1 MNLRHAAALA
11 LLNHLFATALC
22 IVAIAGCDRGGPVV
36 SNQPSTEAQPPAAAL
51 AAELFIQPS
60 ASRGSQGEIVI
71 EGRTNLP
78 DGLVIGVELYNGKKL
93 AGQDFKVKVNGGQFR
108 STGFTNRNSPY
119 APGRYRVHFLSFFNG
134 AWQSTEILALVG
146 DGGSRL
152 RGKLFKLTDPDVVD
166 SDRELDLTA
175 TLSFPPL
182 SQEAKAI
189 ALVKAAVL
197 TGGGFAS
204 EGRSSANV
212 GKTVAWYMTMPD
224 LTPNHG
230 WSARR
235 IALGDGQAS
244 NTYMVVF
251 DYIDGPQGERQA
263 VWTANLATGEV
274 HFTNK
279 AAKAFSWMPPD

>member
-1 MNLRHAAALA
+1 M
-11 LLNHLFATALC
+11 
-22 IVAIAGCDRGGPVV
+22 
-36 SNQPSTEAQPPAAAL
+36 
-51 AAELFIQPS
+51 
-60 ASRGSQGEIVI
+60 
-71 EGRTNLP
+71 
-78 DGLVIGVELYNGKKL
+78 
-93 AGQDFKVKVNGGQFR
+93 
-108 STGFTNRNSPY
+108 
-119 APGRYRVHFLSFFNG
+119 
-134 AWQSTEILALVG
+134 
-146 DGGSRL
+146 

-166 SDRELDLTA
+166 SDRELDLTT

-189 ALVKAAVL
+189 VLVKAAVL
-197 TGGGFAS
+197 TGGGFFS

-230 WSARR
+230 WSAKH
-235 IALGDGQAS
+235 IALGDGRAS

-263 VWTANLATGEV
+263 VWSANLTTGEV